1 MINLIKNGEKQEL
14 DDVII
19 NFNFKLFTWRVY
31 VYLAGIVI
39 LFVLGVIVQSKIN
52 DNKNK
57 KSGDDNNRGGIYI
70 KIDNK

>member
-57 KSGDDNNRGGIYI
+57 KSGDDNNRGGFYI